1 MVRDVPM
8 AEYLLYNDAKGTG
21 KSEDWYASQ
30 LGTDDTQRVA
40 RAIEANIDMATL
52 FAFAQAPHA
61 ASLDI
66 TQTHDVGIWTYDTRV
81 LAVLALPFLATILV
95 LSVYWKV
102 QSNEVVIG
110 YDPLEIAR
118 RADEVLVLSLGAMD
132 NKGKDLRPMISGG
145 AYSALEARPPSREAG
160 DRASLADDIAEIP
173 PPRRSRSTGTD
184 ERSDGGGEL
193 PHQQIRVWRQRDCQK
208 HGLGA
213 SALDCPDESG

>member
-1 MVRDVPM
+1 
-8 AEYLLYNDAKGTG
+8 
-21 KSEDWYASQ
+21 
-30 LGTDDTQRVA
+30 
-40 RAIEANIDMATL
+40 MATL

-118 RADEVLVLSLGAMD
+118 RADEVLVLSLGAMESE
-132 NKGKDLRPMISGG
+132 GKDLRPMNSGG

-160 DRASLADDIAEIP
+160 DWASLADNIAEIP

-184 ERSDGGGEL
+184 ERSDGVVSSPSAETSMAAARPPEAWFRSKCTRLSGREWMSNAV
-193 PHQQIRVWRQRDCQK
+193 RVR
-208 HGLGA
+208 L
-213 SALDCPDESG
+213 